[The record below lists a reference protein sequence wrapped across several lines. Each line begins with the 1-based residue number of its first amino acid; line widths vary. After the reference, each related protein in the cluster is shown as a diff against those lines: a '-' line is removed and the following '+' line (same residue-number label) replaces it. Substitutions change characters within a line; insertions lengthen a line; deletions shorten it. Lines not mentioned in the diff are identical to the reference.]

1 MNCND
6 ILRVGT
12 EQEQIIQL
20 YKAVKELSKMG
31 VYTIMAGEWNAET
44 NYNKKQML
52 VEYNGASYIKRID
65 GDCINESP
73 ELNPDKWQLIAAQG
87 AQGAQ
92 GATGAQGEPGIGLDS
107 LTGVNLTLGD
117 TTVEYDTTDGIQITS
132 TGRFSYAE
140 SQKDAPVTFDIPIKA
155 GNNISIDKAAT
166 GEYVKVKTNER
177 MEINEIDVPSGN
189 NVFSMIFTDGKGGAT
204 LTRTPAMGS
213 GDTKELL
220 HTGNIKT
227 LFGNKSIY
235 SADGT
240 GNIDLYRHYI
250 KVVGNLGVLQ
260 IEFISSNNL
269 KVDSLTDLFSLYS
282 GTHPASG
289 YVSEQSN
296 YNIIYAAKFEASG
309 SIYCY
314 DNSNG
319 ELDIAWAIFK
329 ATDVTDTVTTV

>member
-1 MNCND
+1 MDCNE

-31 VYTIMAGEWNAET
+31 VYTIMAGVWNAET

-52 VEYNGASYIKRID
+52 VEYNGASYIKRVD
-65 GDCINESP
+65 GDCVNESP
-73 ELNPDKWQLIAAQG
+73 ELNPIKWQLIAAQG

-92 GATGAQGEPGIGLDS
+92 GAPGEPGEGLDS

-117 TTVEYDTTDGIQITS
+117 TTVEYNTTDGIQMTS

-166 GEYVKVKTNER
+166 GEYVEVK
-177 MEINEIDVPSGN
+177 INEQIEIDEVDVPRGKN
-189 NVFSMIFTDGKGGAT
+189 IFSVIFTDGKGGAT
-204 LTRTPAMGS
+204 LTRIPAMES
-213 GDTKELL
+213 GNTKELL
-220 HTGNIKT
+220 HEGNVKT

-250 KVVGNLGVLQ
+250 AVGGDIGVLQ

-282 GTHPASG
+282 GIHPASG
-289 YVSEQSN
+289 YISEQLN
-296 YNIIYAAKFEASG
+296 YSIIYAAEFEASG
-309 SIYCY
+309 DIYYY
-314 DNSNG
+314 DTSNG
-319 ELDIAWAIFK
+319 ELSMAWATFN
-329 ATDVTDTVTTV
+329 ATHVIDTVTTV